1 MNPAVTALAVHA
13 CKAVLA
19 IVRTGAKCKMHRL
32 EPIMNK
38 KKKSALHKAGKW
50 PYLFCLP
57 FLSAY
62 FLFSMFPMLYSLK
75 ISFYDWNGFGAKTF
89 VGIKNYLDLFT
100 KDPLFLK
107 SLGNTIILMA
117 FSTPITV
124 LLGLGVAYL
133 LFDIGRGKRIY
144 QTVNFFPYITTPV
157 AIGFIFSYLFD
168 WQSGYVNKLLIWLGA
183 LNEPFFWLGSEIASK
198 VIIVIMIVWRYLGYY
213 MTIYLAAMTSISSEV
228 YEAAAVDGA
237 SNFKIFTK
245 ITVPML
251 RNTTRFLI
259 ITSLIGGLQMFEEPK
274 LLFSGWASLGNG
286 QTGGPGHT
294 ALTTVWKFFNDA
306 FSQDSRLGYGSAM
319 AYTLFVIIMLFSVV
333 GFRLSR
339 GKVNNKARRRI
350 GSVVKQLLLIFM
362 TLIMFFPLYIVFIMG
377 TYYSED
383 IFKAMPILP
392 SSYLLNNL
400 RMVISKGYF
409 QAYLNSIIVSVCS
422 VAISVLISTMIGF
435 ALAKYNFKGKKI
447 IFGFVMAIMMIP
459 GQISLIGYMLEMRTL
474 RLSST
479 LLPLIFTWAAHPLGV
494 FLMTQFISDGVP
506 DELLESGRLD
516 GCSEPGIFFRL
527 VVPCVKP
534 GILTLSTLVFLWS
547 WNNYVLPV
555 IMINK
560 QELFTIPLMVNNLS
574 NSFRSDYG
582 AIMCA
587 LALSVLP
594 MIVIF
599 SLCSKTFIK
608 GIAAGAVKG

>member
-1 MNPAVTALAVHA
+1 
-13 CKAVLA
+13 
-19 IVRTGAKCKMHRL
+19 
-32 EPIMNK
+32 MNK

-183 LNEPFFWLGSEIASK
+183 LDEPFFWLGSEIASK

-447 IFGFVMAIMMIP
+447 IFAFVMAIMMIP

-479 LLPLIFTWAAHPLGV
+479 LLPLIFAWAAHPLGV

-534 GILTLSTLVFLWS
+534 GIHTLSTLVFLWS

-555 IMINK
+555 IIINK